1 MKIIISI
8 ALFFIS
14 ATLLA
19 QKFVAEYRGIDRTG
33 TIFFRGDNTFFYD
46 DTPHGTRCSFGS
58 NFYIGNYEI
67 KGNRV
72 KLTTLPRNMCMF
84 NIIPFIQYDSS
95 KLVIKFSENMLAK
108 FQHVTIFINTADD
121 EIYFSPDKNG
131 RIEIRWNDYK
141 WEYLRETEK
150 FVSIMLKTENC
161 YEYLDIDTQPAN
173 GYIIDYN
180 ENGWKEKDYLHL
192 YEEISFGK
200 DTFEFK
206 KIEETLKLVKT
217 TVKHRLMKKLVT
229 IQPL

>member
-19 QKFVAEYRGIDRTG
+19 HKFVAEFRGIDRTG

-46 DTPHGTRCSFGS
+46 DTPHETKCCLRCHS
-58 NFYIGNYEI
+58 YIGNYEV

-84 NIIPFIQYDSS
+84 NATPFSQHDSS
-95 KLVIKFSENMLAK
+95 KLVIKFSENMLSK
-108 FQHVTIFINTADD
+108 FQHITISMNTTDD
-121 EIYFSPDKNG
+121 KLYLSPDKNG
-131 RIEIRWNDYK
+131 RIEIKWNDYE
-141 WEYLRETEK
+141 WEHSEETRR
-150 FVSIMLKTENC
+150 FFGIMLKTENC
-161 YEYLDIDTQPAN
+161 YDYPDIDASLAN

-180 ENGWKEKDYLHL
+180 EHGWKEKNYLYL
-192 YEEISFGK
+192 CEQISFKK

-217 TVKHRLMKKLVT
+217 TVKHRLMKKLKLVK
-229 IQPL
+229 